1 MVDSQDPDQ
10 PKSPDAAIYKIGSG
24 VYDMDK
30 FDGIGFKMR
39 MVGNKKLNLSN
50 LVLGLR
56 GGDGYNVYPIKLSDA
71 VDPDGD
77 ALPALSDQFQEF
89 VISPQLSIE
98 DANTVY
104 ENKADGTPSELKVL
118 DEILGIHLY
127 ALDEECSAILEIQEV
142 YLVKAGE
149 ETIMDSFDRAA
160 VNKADDNCW
169 WRDSTGFIVQKGAT
183 LSGGKKYQTD
193 TPDET
198 FGNLVLTIAGD
209 TSGASIKV
217 GDKAVAWASLKDSEN
232 AAVSAAVNG
241 AFYSFVINAENSGL
255 GALTN
260 GFTVTSTSEIVI
272 AEAFFTDMEVPAPVV
287 NYPTFDMNSL
297 FMFDNFNREQSGFN
311 GDYDAAIANEKTLA
325 ADLSYQLSYN
335 HGDMVTVDGSALVF
349 DASELAAEDYI
360 NYKACNDHLVGSY
373 DYMIMALK
381 AEDGATLNDF
391 RFNIGSGVTYI
402 NQMYSAEGLKVAT
415 LDQADYPYIR
425 AGFTWL
431 VIDLAASGMSRGNEP
446 FIDYYYSGTGKLS
459 VDFVAFANAE
469 KDEFEDKLYVE
480 KSYEAGGDYDYA
492 GYVYSPAS
500 SRYIKLVAETE
511 GTIDAIR
518 FQPDGGVAAWFHEG
532 GLKDETG
539 AVIPETASAGTYLI
553 DLVASGL
560 KEEGSDLGLH
570 VHGDGSKGAISIK
583 VYSVDVIEK
592 TVDTPY
598 VEKSY
603 EAGGDYDYAGYVYSP
618 ASSRYIKLVAE
629 TEGTIDAIRFQPDG
643 GVAAWFHEGGLKDE
657 TGAVIPETASAGTYL
672 IDLVASGLKEEG
684 SDLGLHVHG
693 DGSKGAIS
701 IKVYSVDEV
710 PAYSDI
716 EILHEKVVESLADYA
731 YVGGADNF
739 GASYL
744 VLNLK
749 SADAGVDLRS
759 LRVASGDKEAWFKDN
774 ALIDADGNAIAKTT
788 AVTAEGITLII
799 DLAASNLVGP
809 AIHIH
814 AGGFEEAAGSIT
826 VTATLQYKTNSTG
839 HILAGIAR

>member
-1 MVDSQDPDQ
+1 MKNKSLLLLLVSAGMLMTACNPTQPSSSTPSSDTSIPSGDSSSSIPSSDSSGRGETIPHMNPFVKSIENPSATRKFDDRFDLMADDFSGATINGTTDGVINPSTLRVLVDSQDPNQ

-56 GGDGYNVYPIKLSDA
+56 GGDGYNVYPINLSDA

-183 LSGGKKYQTD
+183 LSGGKKYQTA
-193 TPDET
+193 TPAET

-217 GDKAVAWASLKDSEN
+217 GDKTVAWASLKDSEN

-297 FMFDNFNREQSGFN
+297 FMFDDFNREQSGFN

-325 ADLSYQLSYN
+325 AGLS
-335 HGDMVTVDGSALVF
+335 
-349 DASELAAEDYI
+349 
-360 NYKACNDHLVGSY
+360 
-373 DYMIMALK
+373 
-381 AEDGATLNDF
+381 
-391 RFNIGSGVTYI
+391 
-402 NQMYSAEGLKVAT
+402 
-415 LDQADYPYIR
+415 
-425 AGFTWL
+425 
-431 VIDLAASGMSRGNEP
+431 
-446 FIDYYYSGTGKLS
+446 
-459 VDFVAFANAE
+459 
-469 KDEFEDKLYVE
+469 
-480 KSYEAGGDYDYA
+480 
-492 GYVYSPAS
+492 
-500 SRYIKLVAETE
+500 
-511 GTIDAIR
+511 
-518 FQPDGGVAAWFHEG
+518 
-532 GLKDETG
+532 
-539 AVIPETASAGTYLI
+539 
-553 DLVASGL
+553 
-560 KEEGSDLGLH
+560 
-570 VHGDGSKGAISIK
+570 
-583 VYSVDVIEK
+583 
-592 TVDTPY
+592 
-598 VEKSY
+598 
-603 EAGGDYDYAGYVYSP
+603 
-618 ASSRYIKLVAE
+618 
-629 TEGTIDAIRFQPDG
+629 
-643 GVAAWFHEGGLKDE
+643 
-657 TGAVIPETASAGTYL
+657 
-672 IDLVASGLKEEG
+672 
-684 SDLGLHVHG
+684 
-693 DGSKGAIS
+693 
-701 IKVYSVDEV
+701 
-710 PAYSDI
+710 
-716 EILHEKVVESLADYA
+716 
-731 YVGGADNF
+731 
-739 GASYL
+739 
-744 VLNLK
+744 
-749 SADAGVDLRS
+749 
-759 LRVASGDKEAWFKDN
+759 
-774 ALIDADGNAIAKTT
+774 
-788 AVTAEGITLII
+788 
-799 DLAASNLVGP
+799 
-809 AIHIH
+809 
-814 AGGFEEAAGSIT
+814 
-826 VTATLQYKTNSTG
+826 
-839 HILAGIAR
+839 

>member
-1 MVDSQDPDQ
+1 MNPFVKSIENPSATRKFDDRFDLMADDFSGTAINGTTDGVINPSTLRVLVDSQDPDQ

-183 LSGGKKYQTD
+183 LSGGKKYQTA

-469 KDEFEDKLYVE
+469 KDEFKDKL
-480 KSYEAGGDYDYA
+480 
-492 GYVYSPAS
+492 
-500 SRYIKLVAETE
+500 
-511 GTIDAIR
+511 
-518 FQPDGGVAAWFHEG
+518 
-532 GLKDETG
+532 
-539 AVIPETASAGTYLI
+539 
-553 DLVASGL
+553 
-560 KEEGSDLGLH
+560 
-570 VHGDGSKGAISIK
+570 
-583 VYSVDVIEK
+583 
-592 TVDTPY
+592 Y

-744 VLNLK
+744 VLNIK

-759 LRVASGDKEAWFKDN
+759 LRVASGDKEAWFKDS

-788 AVTAEGITLII
+788 AVTAEGITLVI
-799 DLAASNLVGP
+799 DLAASELVGP

-814 AGGFEEAAGSIT
+814 AGGFEEAAGAIT